1 MKYFGTNFGTLF
13 SALSDVV
20 PAPGLF
26 GDPIE
31 GATEAWAE
39 EEDETPVEDPNRFPI
54 MEVAVVTRLEVLF
67 LEESSVENTWIVP

>member
-20 PAPGLF
+20 PAPELF

-31 GATEAWAE
+31 GAWAE
-39 EEDETPVEDPNRFPI
+39 EEDETPVEDPNKFPI